1 MNILH
6 AIRSTILAAFF
17 SLPLLFISFTAFLAI
32 ALGTPGLFIL
42 LLGQLLLSV
51 TTFAFHLTGNILG
64 SFVPL
69 LKPVITIRADR
80 ASLVQRPIITDRA
93 SIVQDSTS
101 GDINVFPS
109 YWMVHVI
116 FFLSYLLANAHDVF
130 IKEPDSGASSWQVS
144 NRRSK
149 AVAVLIVLSIS
160 MLSLILFRYF
170 LTGAETWGGAALSL
184 FVIPI
189 GFGWYQLAKVCGA
202 RESDIFGII
211 QQMTPNGGAPTSCVY
226 TPIA

>member
-6 AIRSTILAAFF
+6 GIRSTLLASFF

-51 TTFAFHLTGNILG
+51 TTLGFHFLQDMIERLVPALVPYLT
-64 SFVPL
+64 V
-69 LKPVITIRADR
+69 RADR
-80 ASLVQRPIITDRA
+80 AALLQGSV
-93 SIVQDSTS
+93 S
-101 GDINVFPS
+101 GTPINVFPS
-109 YWMVHVI
+109 YWMVHVL
-116 FFLSYLLANAHDVF
+116 FFLSYILANAVDVY
-130 IKEPDSGASSWQVS
+130 KATPASTASQWQVS

-149 AVAVLIVLSIS
+149 AIAVIIVLVLAIVS
-160 MLSLILFRYF
+160 LSAARYF
-170 LTGAETWGGAALSL
+170 LTETETLLGALISL
-184 FVIPI
+184 PVIAI
-189 GFGWYQLAKVCGA
+189 GFGWYELAKTCGA

-211 QQMTPNGGAPTSCVY
+211 QQMTPNGGTPTTCVY